1 MDELKAIDEVFDGHQ
16 SSQFSAE
23 DEEALSHE
31 LEELLKEGETPHKEE
46 LLLFPQVP
54 SNVVTSVQ
62 SSLPLEEGRN
72 ETTRRAVLSEI

>member
-31 LEELLKEGETPHKEE
+31 LEELLKEGETPQTEE
-46 LLLFPQVP
+46 LLFPQVP
-54 SNVVTSVQ
+54 SHVVISVQ
-62 SSLPLEEGRN
+62 SSLPSEEDRN
-72 ETTRRAVLSEI
+72 ETSRQAVLSEI